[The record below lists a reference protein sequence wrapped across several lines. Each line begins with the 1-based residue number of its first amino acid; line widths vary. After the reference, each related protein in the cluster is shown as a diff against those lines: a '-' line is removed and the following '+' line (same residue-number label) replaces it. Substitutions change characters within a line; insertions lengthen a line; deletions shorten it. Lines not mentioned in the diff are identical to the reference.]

1 VEQWAQC
8 GRVDRLGTLC
18 PSGAVGHSVAQWHVP
33 VAQWSTVWR
42 SGMSQWRSG
51 AQCAVACPPVS
62 KWRSGIVGHTV
73 ALYMAQWHSGA
84 YCGTVLG
91 AVEQSVA
98 QWCSG
103 TQCGVVGQSGAV
115 AQWCSGALRVAQ
127 CLVAAAHI
135 RVTYCIKGQSFA
147 VWRSVHY

>member
-1 VEQWAQC
+1 VA
-8 GRVDRLGTLC
+8 C
-18 PSGAVGHSVAQWHVP
+18 PSGAVEHSVAQWHVP
-33 VAQWSTVWR
+33 VAQWGTVC
-42 SGMSQWRSG
+42 SGMSPG
-51 AQCAVACPPVS
+51 VKV
-62 KWRSGIVGHTV
+62 
-73 ALYMAQWHSGA
+73 AQWHSGA

-115 AQWCSGALRVAQ
+115 AQWCSGALSVAQ